1 MIDVQKQ
8 AKNIMKIVEETDIT
22 ITESER
28 TILKVSINNQ
38 TINAMNILGISENLQ
53 YLIQSNMED
62 WAYQVQQ
69 ILADRLDKYKG
80 QGNKYMDNNI
90 QEIQELYS
98 NERQKKELEGGKVED
113 KEVILI
119 RLYKISTNTSKT
131 TVLSFIYKEIKN
143 LE

>member
-1 MIDVQKQ
+1 
-8 AKNIMKIVEETDIT
+8 
-22 ITESER
+22 
-28 TILKVSINNQ
+28 
-38 TINAMNILGISENLQ
+38 
-53 YLIQSNMED
+53 
-62 WAYQVQQ
+62 
-69 ILADRLDKYKG
+69 
-80 QGNKYMDNNI
+80 MDNNI

-119 RLYKISTNTSKT
+119 RLYKVSTDIFKT

>member
-1 MIDVQKQ
+1 
-8 AKNIMKIVEETDIT
+8 
-22 ITESER
+22 
-28 TILKVSINNQ
+28 
-38 TINAMNILGISENLQ
+38 
-53 YLIQSNMED
+53 
-62 WAYQVQQ
+62 
-69 ILADRLDKYKG
+69 
-80 QGNKYMDNNI
+80 MDNNI

-119 RLYKISTNTSKT
+119 RLYKVSTDISKT

>member
-1 MIDVQKQ
+1 
-8 AKNIMKIVEETDIT
+8 MKIAEETDIT

-38 TINAMNILGISENLQ
+38 TINTMNILGISENLQ

-69 ILADRLDKYKG
+69 ILANKLDKYKG

-119 RLYKISTNTSKT
+119 RLYKVSTDISKT